1 MTSLSFLAGRTV
13 LMKTLEKTAINES
26 INDKICYCTFDGSTT
41 ATLPGPIKRHN
52 LDAIEHP
59 PAPPPSTTTGKC
71 LISSARDSVLA
82 ARENSI
88 STDSLLNIRLDMC
101 VAIFYLIICL
111 SLNILEYFSRCFL
124 CKQK

>member
-1 MTSLSFLAGRTV
+1 
-13 LMKTLEKTAINES
+13 MKTLEKTPINES
-26 INDKICYCTFDGSTT
+26 INEKYDTFDGSTT

-71 LISSARDSVLA
+71 LVSSARDSVLA

-101 VAIFYLIICL
+101 VAIFYLIIYVL
-111 SLNILEYFSRCFL
+111 LYLNIQDYFSRCLL
-124 CKQK
+124 CKQKSNLIWHILYEF